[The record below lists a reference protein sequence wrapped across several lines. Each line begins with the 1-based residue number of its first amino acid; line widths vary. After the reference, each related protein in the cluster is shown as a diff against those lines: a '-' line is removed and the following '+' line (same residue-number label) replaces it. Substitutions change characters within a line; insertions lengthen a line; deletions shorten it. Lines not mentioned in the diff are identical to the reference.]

1 VPVLAGLTAALFSAV
16 TLLVGGHNTVAPR
29 PTLLLQGTIV
39 TMNDRHDVIP
49 NGRVLV
55 RGGVIISIWSG
66 AKPPGLITSDARVVT
81 AGKRGL
87 IFPGLINI
95 HDHPTFDA
103 LPLWAPPSSH
113 KQAFAGRPTGR
124 EPYDNRYQW
133 NTASPP
139 ELQRLVQ
146 SPKAALTDADALN
159 LQRQVLLHAEMRDA
173 LAGTTTVQG
182 EPNDAAN
189 GLVIHNTDGKNFG
202 HARVESWVPRIDTI
216 DAAGPRQRMASGAVD
231 AWFVH
236 LAEGVRDGD
245 RVAGDSTSS
254 RAEFG
259 TLKQLGLL
267 ADKTVVIHGTAL
279 ERADFKEMAAAGAKL
294 VWSPLSNLLLYGRT
308 TQVYD
313 ALAEGVNVS
322 LGTDWTP
329 GGSNTLL
336 DELKIADISLRDKRV
351 LGAARGAW
359 TNAALDRELADMVT
373 RNPAKALRWPEVG
386 SIETG
391 KHADLLVLQRPA
403 RTPTRKPDSPY
414 RNLIDATQK
423 DVRVV
428 LVDGQPVAGDA
439 DAMKAAGAGPLQL
452 LRFHKAVPKRF
463 GLAAADKTLRDSLH
477 ALGGDFAYLRQ
488 HWNGGRDRAM
498 TNAAFRDQVLAP
510 RFGRVNGRVNLEPIE
525 LGPLFTADDHYFFA
539 VVGGQTKAGLANDPK
554 APYRRYRVNLNQI
567 GPAGN
572 PFAPKQLFNL
582 WYR

>member
-1 VPVLAGLTAALFSAV
+1 MRVALLCVVSVLVISPSGHTA
-16 TLLVGGHNTVAPR
+16 TPR

-55 RGGVIISIWSG
+55 RGGVIIAIWSG
-66 AKPPGLITSDARVVT
+66 TKPQGLNTSDARVVS
-81 AGKRGL
+81 AGRRGL
-87 IFPGLINI
+87 IFPGLINL
-95 HDHPTFDA
+95 HDHPTYDA
-103 LPLWAPPSSH
+103 LPLWAPPASH
-113 KQAFAGRPTGR
+113 AQAYAGRPTGR
-124 EPYDNRYQW
+124 EPYDNRYEW

-146 SPKAALTDADALN
+146 SPQAALTDTDALN
-159 LQRQVLLHAEMRDA
+159 LQRQVLLHAELRAA
-173 LAGTTTVQG
+173 LGGTTTIQG

-189 GLVIHNTDGKNFG
+189 GLVIHNADGKNFG

-216 DAAGPRQRMASGAVD
+216 DATGLRQRLASGAVD
-231 AWFVH
+231 TWIVH
-236 LAEGVRDGD
+236 LAEGVRDGE
-245 RVAGDSTSS
+245 RVAGDSFSS
-254 RAEFG
+254 RSEFG
-259 TLKQLGLL
+259 TLKQLRLL
-267 ADKTVVIHGTAL
+267 TDKTLVLHGTAL

-313 ALAEGVNVS
+313 ALAEGVTVS

-329 GGSNTLL
+329 GGSNTVL
-336 DELKIADISLRDKRV
+336 DELKIADIALHDKRV
-351 LGAARGAW
+351 LGAARGSW
-359 TNAALDRELADMVT
+359 TNQALDQELADMVT
-373 RNPAKALRWPEVG
+373 RNPAKSLRWPEVG

-391 KHADLLVLQRPA
+391 KHADVLMLRRPA
-403 RTPTRKPDSPY
+403 HTPTRLPDSPY

-423 DVRVV
+423 DVRLV
-428 LVDGQPVAGDA
+428 LVDGQPVAGDT
-439 DAMKAAGAGPLQL
+439 DAMKAAGAGALQL
-452 LRFHKAVPKRF
+452 LRFNKAVPNRF

-477 ALGGDFAYLRQ
+477 ALGGDFTYLRL

-510 RFGRVNGRVNLEPIE
+510 RFGRVNGRVNLERIE

-539 VVGGQTKAGLANDPK
+539 VVGGQTKAGLPDDPK

-572 PFAPKQLFNL
+572 PFAPKQLFNV